1 MICLGSVARWPGS
14 GLEVPQV
21 QVGAHFVPKAASVGA
36 AWACYRF
43 ASNRL
48 LPGPPPVKAIPVNAR
63 TPSPATV
70 GAPRGPSEARPN
82 LRVLL
87 AIVAGMSLLAVLA
100 APLLDEVEQL
110 SYDLRLRARNALM
123 PQSLRPEILVVG
135 IGENDAAYAAETAA
149 ADDAFATRGV
159 YNEFMNR
166 TRAWG
171 TDVVAFDIFFEDERG
186 LDDVLAL
193 SMSGSNTVL
202 GYRFKTQR
210 DVVRSPE
217 GDPPGDIA
225 GLLSRAEG
233 SSDPSEISMLA
244 TGALLPY
251 SRQLATML
259 RVERDAQDRPLSPE
273 ARSAAS
279 TALRWARHA
288 TAKVIERWFAL
299 RYGIIPP
306 TGGDPWRA
314 EEFQPLS
321 PSLMFAASS
330 LGFANIEKGEENVV
344 RRAPL
349 VYAWGDR
356 IYPSLSLA
364 AALEY
369 YDVPFSEVKV
379 EWGRAV
385 EFTPKR
391 HDTRP
396 VRIPIDARGDYLVN
410 FRGGEEWLNT
420 QTQVTPIVKAESLV
434 DRDRE
439 QLKQRFAGAIVF
451 VGELITGGGGTD
463 IEPIPLHAKFPM
475 VGLHA
480 NVMDN
485 ILRRDFLRTPP
496 PMSGKAISVA
506 MLVLGAALFRRRTV
520 RVTVVVLVGV
530 LALYIGG
537 AMLAFMYGN
546 LVMPLVGPMASVL
559 GWGAMGAYTWNVSE
573 RDRRVVR
580 EIFGKTV
587 SPRIGEEILRNY
599 NNEALWGSTRTITVL
614 FVDIRGYTTLS
625 ESAEPARVLEVLD
638 RFYDTVSESVF
649 RHDGQVNK
657 FLGDAVLALFGA
669 LPDEPA
675 NHAERAIR
683 AAADIQRALLAIA
696 NSQEFSGLG
705 LRLQTGA
712 GINTGPATVGIVG
725 RRETRIEY
733 TAIGDSVNVA
743 SRLQGNASEGQIA
756 IGGEAISDV
765 GGVDAPL
772 FKELKITLRHAG
784 SVPVKGRRQPVEVYI
799 AELPT
804 AC

>member
-1 MICLGSVARWPGS
+1 MPEAAP
-14 GLEVPQV
+14 
-21 QVGAHFVPKAASVGA
+21 VGAIR
-36 AWACYRF
+36 ACYRF

-48 LPGPPPVKAIPVNAR
+48 LPGPPPVKAIPVNSR
-63 TPSPATV
+63 SPSPAP
-70 GAPRGPSEARPN
+70 GAAPRGPSEARPN

-87 AIVAGMSLLAVLA
+87 AFVAGFSLLAVVA
-100 APLLDEVEQL
+100 APLLEQVEL
-110 SYDLRLRARNALM
+110 LTYDLRLRARNALM
-123 PQSLRPEILVVG
+123 PQTLRPEIMVVG

-159 YNEFMNR
+159 YNEFINR

-171 TDVVAFDIFFEDERG
+171 ADVVAFDIFFEDERG

-193 SMSGSNTVL
+193 SLSGSQTVL
-202 GYRFKTQR
+202 GYRFKTQPDIIR
-210 DVVRSPE
+210 APE
-217 GDPPGDIA
+217 GDPPADIA
-225 GLLSRAEG
+225 GLLERAKG
-233 SSDPSEISMLA
+233 SNDPAEISMLA

-259 RVERDAQDRPLSPE
+259 RTERDAQDRPLSPE
-273 ARSAAS
+273 ARAAAA
-279 TALRWARHA
+279 TALRWARYA
-288 TAKVIERWFAL
+288 TARVVDRWFAL
-299 RYGIIPP
+299 RYGVPVTP
-306 TGGDPWRA
+306 GGDPWQA
-314 EEFQPLS
+314 EEFKSIS
-321 PSLMFAASS
+321 PPLMFSASA
-330 LGFANIEKGEENVV
+330 LGFANIEKGDENVV

-349 VYAWGDR
+349 VYAWNDR

-364 AALEY
+364 TALKY
-369 YDVPFSEVKV
+369 YGVAFSDVKI
-379 EWGRAV
+379 EWGRAI
-385 EFTPKR
+385 EFTPKLN
-391 HDTRP
+391 DTRP

-420 QTQVTPIVKAESLV
+420 QTQMTPVVKPEALTE
-434 DRDRE
+434 RDRAHL
-439 QLKQRFAGAIVF
+439 QQRFSGAIVF

-496 PMSGKAISVA
+496 PLSGNAISVA
-506 MLVLGAALFRRRTV
+506 LLVLGAALFRRRTV
-520 RVTVVVLVGV
+520 RITVVVLFGV
-530 LALYIGG
+530 LTLYVG
-537 AMLAFMYGN
+537 AGVLAFMYGN
-546 LVMPLVGPMASVL
+546 VVMPLVVPAASIL

-573 RDRRVVR
+573 RDRRIVR

-599 NNEALWGSTRTITVL
+599 SNEALWGSTRTITVL

-625 ESAEPARVLEVLD
+625 ESAEPARVLAVLD
-638 RFYDTVSESVF
+638 RFYDTVSEAVF

-683 AAADIQRALLAIA
+683 AAADVQRAMLAIA
-696 NSQEFSGLG
+696 NGPEFSGLG

-756 IGGEAISDV
+756 IGGEAMADV
-765 GGVDAPL
+765 GGPEATL

-799 AELPT
+799 AELPS
-804 AC
+804 AP